1 MVAVAEASLEST
13 VGADAQDKLAW
24 AEMLNQATEKVNLAE
39 LERKEAAKLHTQKMQ
54 KLQEIE
60 VLENF
65 LFQSKPSFSA
75 NNAKPSKISETIHYF
90 FKTVLWAE
98 SD

>member
-13 VGADAQDKLAW
+13 VGGDAQDKLAW

-39 LERKEAAKLHTQKMQ
+39 LERKEAAKLHTQKIQ

-60 VLENF
+60 VFDFPNF
-65 LFQSKPSFSA
+65 KKTDFKA
-75 NNAKPSKISETIHYF
+75 NNAKSSKIPEKIHYF
-90 FKTVLWAE
+90 FKTVL
-98 SD
+98 

>member
-24 AEMLNQATEKVNLAE
+24 AEMLNQATEKVNIAE
-39 LERKEAAKLHTQKMQ
+39 KERQEAAKLHTQKIQ

-60 VLENF
+60 VSPPWL
-65 LFQSKPSFSA
+65 LR
-75 NNAKPSKISETIHYF
+75 I
-90 FKTVLWAE
+90 
-98 SD
+98 

>member
-39 LERKEAAKLHTQKMQ
+39 LERKEAAILHTQKMK

-60 VLENF
+60 VWYSLIF
-65 LFQSKPSFSA
+65 LFK
-75 NNAKPSKISETIHYF
+75 
-90 FKTVLWAE
+90 
-98 SD
+98 